1 MNKIENKSLGG
12 NTDFLDV
19 LRWMATFAVVY
30 YHVLNAAKSYV
41 DMTVNNNQ
49 LWYDLLAVPL
59 RWHVPTFLMISG
71 ALFLNPRKS
80 ISYYDIFRKYVKRLL
95 LSLIVFGYVFCLAE
109 LVLKNNFSISIFY
122 TALVNLLCG
131 ETWSHMWYLYMMIGI
146 YLVVPICKKFLDN
159 ASRDEVYCFIGILV
173 VFTSI
178 FPAIDEIFNIK
189 IGFNIPFKPYYIT
202 YFIGGGILM
211 HFVDIVNIQISK
223 VYTVL
228 IVSLLVIIS
237 NAIFSL
243 NLPLSTGSPVLM
255 CITICIFI
263 IAKHYKFKSRLLS
276 KYRGLSFGV
285 YLTHMIFINALYK
298 VFHVSPFDFPVY
310 MSVICLGTIF
320 LICSLATTYI
330 LTKIPYLKNIL

>member
-1 MNKIENKSLGG
+1 
-12 NTDFLDV
+12 
-19 LRWMATFAVVY
+19 
-30 YHVLNAAKSYV
+30 
-41 DMTVNNNQ
+41 
-49 LWYDLLAVPL
+49 
-59 RWHVPTFLMISG
+59 
-71 ALFLNPRKS
+71 
-80 ISYYDIFRKYVKRLL
+80 
-95 LSLIVFGYVFCLAE
+95 
-109 LVLKNNFSISIFY
+109 
-122 TALVNLLCG
+122 
-131 ETWSHMWYLYMMIGI
+131 
-146 YLVVPICKKFLDN
+146 
-159 ASRDEVYCFIGILV
+159 
-173 VFTSI
+173 
-178 FPAIDEIFNIK
+178 
-189 IGFNIPFKPYYIT
+189 
-202 YFIGGGILM
+202 M

-310 MSVICLGTIF
+310 ISVICLGTIF
-320 LICSLATTYI
+320 LICSLVTTYI